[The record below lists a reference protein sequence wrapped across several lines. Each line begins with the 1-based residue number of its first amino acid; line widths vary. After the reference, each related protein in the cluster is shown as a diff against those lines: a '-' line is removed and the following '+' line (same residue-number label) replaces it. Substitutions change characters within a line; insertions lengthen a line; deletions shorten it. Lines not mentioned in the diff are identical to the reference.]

1 MAATKLVQAAK
12 SGDYVG
18 TLEALRDELADS
30 ISHCGSGRDVAAL
43 SKTLL
48 AVMDRLREQ
57 RSDATARGRKDAEV
71 TAFEVIAGKRT
82 GRRKAAE
89 G

>member
-1 MAATKLVQAAK
+1 MALTKLVRAARG
-12 SGDYVG
+12 GDYVE
-18 TLEALRDELADS
+18 TLEALRDKLADS
-30 ISHCGSGRDVAAL
+30 ISHSNSGRDVAAL

-57 RSDATARGRKDAEV
+57 GEEQAGKSRRDAEV

-82 GRRKAAE
+82 GRRDAAE